1 MTDGIFV
8 IQAGQLQVLSRTSF
22 GNEEELQKALESHP
36 EVIAGVATSSEA
48 PRLLLVS
55 RETGVAS
62 ADSNRAYALDHLFV
76 DHEGTPVLVEVKLRR
91 DTRIRREVVGQL
103 LDYAAL
109 GVARWSVAEMR
120 AAVAARLEGETETEA
135 LARCLGTP
143 LSPDEFWQRVADNL
157 ERRRIRLVF
166 VADELP
172 QDLVTVIEFLNDQM
186 RDVEVLGVEVPRF
199 ASGAIQALVPRVY
212 GKTSRAV
219 EAKGYWNRATF
230 LQQAQEHRPQQQ
242 VEFMVRLLDDVERR
256 GVRQSWGKGK
266 APGIT
271 AWYSIAG
278 SDRPL
283 WNLSV
288 GDLKASSRAYLY
300 WYVSE
305 VQASPGF
312 EQFVQALTGIPA
324 LRAKLEAARDDGWR
338 RWPSVYLDD
347 LAGNS
352 ERERQVFNAVLGDG
366 GGDGAGGGVTGPASR
381 TGEEET
387 GPGT

>member
-1 MTDGIFV
+1 VTDGIFV
-8 IQAGQLQVLSRTSF
+8 IQDQKLRVLTRTSF
-22 GNEEELQKALESHP
+22 RHEEELQKALEAHP
-36 EVIAGVATSSEA
+36 DVIAGVATSSEV

-55 RETGVAS
+55 REAGVAS

-109 GVARWSVAEMR
+109 GVAHWTVSDMR
-120 AAVAARLEGETETEA
+120 AAVAARLDGQTEA
-135 LARCLGTP
+135 EALSESLGTP
-143 LSPDEFWQRVADNL
+143 LTPDEFWQRVGDNL

-172 QDLVTVIEFLNDQM
+172 RDLVTVIEFLNDQM
-186 RDVEVLGVEVPRF
+186 RDVEVLGVEVPKF
-199 ASGAIQALVPRVY
+199 AADGVQALVPRVY

-230 LQQAQEHRPQQQ
+230 LQQAQQYRTAQQ
-242 VEFMVRLLDDVERR
+242 VDFMTRLLDDVERR
-256 GVRQSWGKGK
+256 GARQSWGKGK

-278 SDRPL
+278 SDRPV

-288 GDLKASSRAYLY
+288 GDLKADGRAYLY
-300 WYVSE
+300 WYLSE
-305 VQASPGF
+305 VQPSPGF
-312 EQFVQALTGIPA
+312 DQFVQALRAIPA
-324 LRAKLEAARDDGWR
+324 LKPKLDAARDDEWR
-338 RWPSVYLDD
+338 RWPSVYLND
-347 LAGNS
+347 LAGQAAL
-352 ERERQVFNAVLGDG
+352 EAQVFAAVDALVTEDGTARER
-366 GGDGAGGGVTGPASR
+366 
-381 TGEEET
+381 
-387 GPGT
+387 